1 MTTYARWKSA
11 TEIMLRGMPT
21 HTSFPT
27 EVLFSEMQSWLYLTT
42 DGQSGFTNLTNEEQN
57 FLESASLSLT
67 APLTFEAWSS
77 WCKSKQELHYT
88 TIRLK
93 TSYCPCHSCEELPQ
107 TCVHWQQDH
116 YNCHQHLSKC
126 WTNFHFHLQFVKGLR
141 ILGKNCIHPHLG
153 TYSGA

>member
-1 MTTYARWKSA
+1 
-11 TEIMLRGMPT
+11 
-21 HTSFPT
+21 
-27 EVLFSEMQSWLYLTT
+27 
-42 DGQSGFTNLTNEEQN
+42 
-57 FLESASLSLT
+57 LSLT